1 MSEKNQI
8 TRRSLFAGAIVS
20 ATSSFSWLHTPAQAA
35 VSDIQ
40 HGSRSIAKVA
50 LTFHGAGDDA
60 INRSLLQICIEQ
72 KLPITVFAV
81 GSWLESSPTIAKSFY
96 ESGCEIGNHTLNHK
110 PMKTLSYSQALKEIL
125 GGAEAIKKLFG
136 TTGVGFRP
144 SGTQFSTA
152 TIRKAALK
160 AGYKNIISY
169 DVDSHD
175 YQDPPVKT
183 IIKNFTAGVK
193 PGSIVSLHL
202 GHKNTVEALPG
213 IIKVLEEKKLK
224 PVHISEL
231 IKA

>member
-1 MSEKNQI
+1 MSEKNPI
-8 TRRSLFAGAIVS
+8 SRRTLIAGAIAT
-20 ATSSFSWLHTPAQAA
+20 ATSSLPWLSSSAEA
-35 VSDIQ
+35 VVTDIQ
-40 HGSRSIAKVA
+40 HGPRSIAKVA

-60 INRSLLQICIEQ
+60 INRSLLRICTEQ

-110 PMKTLSYSQALKEIL
+110 PMKTLSYSEALKEIS

-160 AGYKNIISY
+160 AGYKSIISY

-183 IIKNFTAGVK
+183 IIKNITAGVK

-202 GHKNTVEALPG
+202 GHKNTVAALPE
-213 IIKVLEEKKLK
+213 IIKLLDEKKLK
-224 PVHISEL
+224 PVLISEL
-231 IKA
+231 IQA